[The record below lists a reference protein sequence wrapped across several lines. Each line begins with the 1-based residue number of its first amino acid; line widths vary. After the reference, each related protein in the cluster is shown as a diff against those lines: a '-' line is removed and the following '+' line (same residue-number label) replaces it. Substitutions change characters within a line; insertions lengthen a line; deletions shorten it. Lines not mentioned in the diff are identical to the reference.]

1 MLYNADQIREI
12 LPHRYPFLLVDRI
25 EEVIDEKIVIAK
37 KCITANEP
45 FFQGHF
51 PQKNVLPGVLMLEIM
66 AQAGAVLLL
75 SIEKNKGKIAYFTGV
90 KDAKFRGMV
99 IPGDVL
105 DIKVEL
111 LKFKMGFGYA
121 QGTISVD
128 GKVVCEAEISFAIG
142 D

>member
-75 SIEKNKGKIAYFTGV
+75 SNEKNKGKIAYFTGV
-90 KDAKFRGMV
+90 KEAKFRGMV

-121 QGTISVD
+121 QGTISVE
-128 GKVVCEAEISFAIG
+128 GKVVCEALISFAVG

>member
-25 EEVIDEKIVIAK
+25 EEVIDDKVVIAK
-37 KCITANEP
+37 KCVTTNEP

-51 PQKNVLPGVLMLEIM
+51 PQKNVMPGVLLLEVM

-75 SIEKNKGKIAYFTGV
+75 SIDKYKGKIAYFTGV

-99 IPGDVL
+99 TPGDVL
-105 DIKVEL
+105 DIRVEL
-111 LKFKMGFGYA
+111 QKFKMGFGYA
-121 QGTISVD
+121 LGTISVD